1 MLTNALHARTGG
13 DLGAASLPRHLRRR
27 ATSHNPYRGST
38 KRRPNAKRR
47 RALIDAAGLAPA
59 LIGSATGAGVRVG
72 TSPGV
77 TVHWCRRARRRP
89 ARLHAK
95 HVDAAGGGTE
105 KAANREAKTG
115 TDEDDDDD
123 DEPTLARV
131 EDVCVDDPSARTG
144 RLRRLETHV
153 WHAKRFEMQT
163 RWGFALPESRP
174 GRRRGW
180 RFASRWVRRDCAVH
194 DGSYNACLRVTSA
207 GDVPIAVCLSRCV
220 EGGVVE
226 LDPRRDDASDVIL
239 VRTTGEVIAP
249 AQIVSLG
256 GGVVDSGDVEYL
268 LWVHPDAVDD
278 CEATLSNA
286 GASVTRVRSLCR
298 LELTGE
304 TARASL
310 SAIVDVGAPRED
322 DASSRVRRCETR
334 GDPREAAWLAKRGA
348 SSRKPG
354 MFQPRDANGSVRTPM
369 ECAVRPATAQEL
381 GARRREARKRS
392 SLSGD
397 ENENQAPNDS
407 DSLPGCPVVVVRRAR
422 GPLATSHDPG
432 FTIIAPRG
440 WAQPLLLA
448 LVHLGARAAGRVEW
462 GWLATQ
468 AGSPRFPEDFP
479 DTDAGKRWFNA
490 VKDRNVARADVVPRG
505 KRTPEP
511 VVHLGANLVVRRT
524 SPERRGAN
532 GSEGSGTRQKRG
544 KPRWRPVRDGAPL
557 SSTSSSSSSS
567 SSSSFVRCVVRCP
580 WGGSARVG
588 DAVLAPAPDLES
600 AWRRSGVGRNRRR
613 AGDGRLA
620 RVGTPIGV
628 VTSASPPG
636 ASVGVASALVSVA
649 ALRTVRSRAYS
660 PSTVSGMNERKRFHG
675 GRRALVFL
683 AAARGGDGGDGGD
696 GDGPEAF
703 VPVEL
708 TPALEAAPD
717 GVDAAWW

>member
-1 MLTNALHARTGG
+1 M
-13 DLGAASLPRHLRRR
+13 
-27 ATSHNPYRGST
+27 
-38 KRRPNAKRR
+38 
-47 RALIDAAGLAPA
+47 IDATGLAPA

-105 KAANREAKTG
+105 KAANREAETDED
-115 TDEDDDDD
+115 DEDDDD
-123 DEPTLARV
+123 PTLARV
-131 EDVCVDDPSARTG
+131 EDVCGDDPSARAG

-153 WHAKRFEMQT
+153 WHAKRFEMRT
-163 RWGFALPESRP
+163 RWGFSLPESRP
-174 GRRRGW
+174 GRHRGW
-180 RFASRWVRRDCAVH
+180 RFTSRWVRRDCAAH

-220 EGGVVE
+220 EGGVVDV
-226 LDPRRDDASDVIL
+226 DPRRDDASDVIL

-256 GGVVDSGDVEYL
+256 GGVVDSGDAEHRDAVL

-310 SAIVDVGAPRED
+310 SAIADVGAPFWE

-354 MFQPRDANGSVRTPM
+354 MFPVRTPM

-381 GARRREARKRS
+381 GARRREAREKS
-392 SLSGD
+392 LLSGD
-397 ENENQAPNDS
+397 ENENEAPDDS

-422 GPLATSHDPG
+422 GPLATSPPG

-479 DTDAGKRWFNA
+479 DTDAGKRWFAA

-524 SPERRGAN
+524 SPGRRGANGAEGSGTN

-557 SSTSSSSSSS
+557 SSSSS

-588 DAVLAPAPDLES
+588 DAVLAPGPDLES
-600 AWRRSGVGRNRRR
+600 AWRSGVGRNRRR
-613 AGDGRLA
+613 SGDGRLA

-636 ASVGVASALVSVA
+636 ASVGVASALVDVA

-660 PSTVSGMNERKRFHG
+660 PASVSGMNERRRFPG

-683 AAARGGDGGDGGD
+683 AAARGGEDGGD

-703 VPVEL
+703 VPAEL

>member
-47 RALIDAAGLAPA
+47 RALIDATGLAPA

-105 KAANREAKTG
+105 KAANREDEETG
-115 TDEDDDDD
+115 TEDEDDEDD
-123 DEPTLARV
+123 PTLARV
-131 EDVCVDDPSARTG
+131 EDVCGDDPSARTG

-304 TARASL
+304 TARSSL
-310 SAIVDVGAPRED
+310 SAICDVGQPWD
-322 DASSRVRRCETR
+322 DASWRVLRCETR
-334 GDPREAAWLAKRGA
+334 GDPREAAWLAKKGGA
-348 SSRKPG
+348 SSSPSV
-354 MFQPRDANGSVRTPM
+354 FQSRDDGSVGRTPM
-369 ECAVRPATAQEL
+369 EYAVRPATAQEL

-392 SLSGD
+392 SGLH
-397 ENENQAPNDS
+397 EKEAPDDS

-422 GPLATSHDPG
+422 GPLATSHPG

-468 AGSPRFPEDFP
+468 AGTSRFPEDFP
-479 DTDAGKRWFNA
+479 DTDAGKRWFAA
-490 VKDRNVARADVVPRG
+490 VEDRNAARADVVPRG
-505 KRTPEP
+505 KRTQERT
-511 VVHLGANLVVRRT
+511 VVVGANLAVRRT
-524 SPERRGAN
+524 SPGKFPSK

-544 KPRWRPVRDGAPL
+544 KSGWRPVRDGAPL
-557 SSTSSSSSSS
+557 SSSSS

-580 WGGSARVG
+580 WGGRAR
-588 DAVLAPAPDLES
+588 E
-600 AWRRSGVGRNRRR
+600 RRR
-613 AGDGRLA
+613 APDRLLA
-620 RVGTPIGV
+620 RV
-628 VTSASPPG
+628 
-636 ASVGVASALVSVA
+636 
-649 ALRTVRSRAYS
+649 
-660 PSTVSGMNERKRFHG
+660 
-675 GRRALVFL
+675 L
-683 AAARGGDGGDGGD
+683 ARDGF
-696 GDGPEAF
+696 AKK
-703 VPVEL
+703 
-708 TPALEAAPD
+708 
-717 GVDAAWW
+717 